1 MVSCY
6 SVIFIYTCDCMRG
19 LERERLFVLK
29 AKIYWTKPID
39 HANVEIF
46 KNVLVCIIYNDCL
59 ATEECDERLKIKDA
73 NMESK
78 TRTSPIFVQTV
89 VSLDS
94 SPTISRVFN

>member
-46 KNVLVCIIYNDCL
+46 ENVILVCIIYNIMIAL
-59 ATEECDERLKIKDA
+59 QLKNVMKG
-73 NMESK
+73 
-78 TRTSPIFVQTV
+78 
-89 VSLDS
+89 
-94 SPTISRVFN
+94 